1 MAALYSHER
10 KLNYNEALRRLYY
23 WTAQMENRDNDSLIE
38 HYTSKLILIAESIRK
53 NHSENNL
60 YFEK

>member
-1 MAALYSHER
+1 MASLFTHER
-10 KLNYNEALRRLYY
+10 QLNYNEALRRLYY
-23 WTAQMENRDNDSLIE
+23 WTAQMENRDDDSRIGG
-38 HYTSKLILIAESIRK
+38 YTSKLIIIAESIRK